1 MRQRYN
7 FLFYSAVY
15 PPDPA
20 SVGQHIADVAVE
32 TAHRGHRVRM
42 LTSDRGYDNPS
53 LRYPLYE
60 WRSGV
65 EIIRLR
71 WCSFG
76 KKSFFSRILGQ
87 CSFTLQ
93 VLFHGM
99 IGFRPDA
106 ILVSTIPP
114 FGVVAALP
122 LSKFKKSSIV
132 FWVMDINPDEA
143 VCLGLVGPNSWSARF
158 MEFINKKALRVAKT
172 VITLDPY
179 MKERIKS
186 KIAERKC
193 VKIIPPWPYDD
204 TFSKSKEI
212 GQSFRKQHGLEDK
225 FIIMYSGNHS
235 WVHPIDTILQ
245 AAEKLIHR
253 TDIVFLFVG
262 GGTEKRKVER
272 AIKKGLPNI
281 RSLPYQPFEQLGESL
296 SAADVHVVTMGEN
309 MVGIVHPC
317 KIYGAMAV
325 KRPILAIAPDES
337 HISEIVE
344 KNKIGFRLGHGD
356 INGVINAII
365 RYSEMG
371 SKEIKMMGEKAGYL
385 VRTLWNQ
392 SMLRKKFVDLLEQSA
407 LKKE

>member
-1 MRQRYN
+1 MKQKYN

-20 SVGQHIADVAVE
+20 SVGQHIADVAME
-32 TAHRGHRVRM
+32 TAHRGHRVRV

-53 LRYPLYE
+53 LRYPSYE
-60 WRSGV
+60 WQNGV
-65 EIIRLR
+65 EIIRLS

-76 KKSFFSRILGQ
+76 KKNFFSRILGQ

-93 VLFHGM
+93 VLFQGM

-106 ILVSTIPP
+106 VLVSTIPP
-114 FGVVAALP
+114 FGIVAALP
-122 LSKFKKSSIV
+122 LNKFRKSSIV

-143 VCLGLVGPNSWSARF
+143 VSLGIVRQNSWSVRL
-158 MEFINKKALRVAKT
+158 MEFINKNALRAAKT
-172 VITLDPY
+172 IITLDSY
-179 MKERIKS
+179 MAKRIKS
-186 KIAERKC
+186 KIPQKKFL
-193 VKIIPPWPYDD
+193 KIIPPWPHED
-204 TFSKSKEI
+204 TITKSTEN
-212 GQSFRKQHGLEDK
+212 GQLFRKKHGLEDK

-235 WVHPIDTILQ
+235 WVHPVDTILQ

-253 TDIVFLFVG
+253 KDIVFLFVG
-262 GGTEKRKVER
+262 GGIEKRKVNR
-272 AIKKGLPNI
+272 AIKMGLTNI
-281 RSLPYQPFEQLGESL
+281 RSLPYQPFDQLGESL
-296 SAADVHVVTMGEN
+296 SAADVHVVIMGEN

-365 RYSEMG
+365 KFSEMG
-371 SKEIKMMGEKAGYL
+371 SKERKMMGEKAGYL
-385 VRTLWNQ
+385 IQTLWNQ
-392 SMLRKKFVDLLEQSA
+392 SMLRKKLVDLLEQST
-407 LKKE
+407 LIKE